1 MDFREFSLIQRKIPK
16 NGELGL
22 KLKKIRNFLTIE
34 WE

>member
-1 MDFREFSLIQRKIPK
+1 MDFRDFCLIQRKIPK

-22 KLKKIRNFLTIE
+22 KLKKTSNDLAIG